1 MEPITVELLT
11 HLPVKPQP
19 GSSSPPVYIKPAS
32 PGTRNT
38 LFIGSP
44 PLEAERNSNITVKK
58 TCSTV
63 FWKRR
68 KSTTRD

>member
-58 TCSTV
+58 NLFNCV
-63 FWKRR
+63 LEA
-68 KSTTRD
+68 